1 MIWLGMIIGVDEEVA
16 SVTELGTLVDIS
28 RKYHVVPVGLAVGLV
43 AVNAVACGKAVAP
56 VPHVA
61 HDSLIAAELT
71 IVVAG
76 VLKNVRT
83 SALGAG
89 AE

>member
-1 MIWLGMIIGVDEEVA
+1 MIIGVDEEVA

-28 RKYHVVPVGLAVGLV
+28 RKDHVVPVGLAVGLV
-43 AVNAVACGKAVAP
+43 AVNAVARGVAVAL
-56 VPHVA
+56 VPDVVSHPLV
-61 HDSLIAAELT
+61 IAKLT

-89 AE
+89 VE